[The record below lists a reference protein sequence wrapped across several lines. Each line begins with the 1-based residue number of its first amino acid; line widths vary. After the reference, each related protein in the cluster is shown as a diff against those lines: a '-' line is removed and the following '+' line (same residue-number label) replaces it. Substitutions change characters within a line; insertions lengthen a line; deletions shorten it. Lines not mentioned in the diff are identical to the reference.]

1 MKQKRV
7 AKIERITKET
17 KIKLELNLDGSG
29 KSEINTG
36 IGFLDHMLNLWAF
49 HGLFDLK
56 LTCSGDLEI
65 DAHHSTEDIGLAL
78 GSALAEAVGEKKGI
92 FRYGHSY
99 VPMDEALIRAALDL
113 SGRPEFVFS
122 GEFTQP
128 SIGQLDTQMINH
140 FFKSLA
146 ISSKMTLHLSIL
158 YGINDHHKCEGMF
171 KSMARALVWL
181 LSQIHD
187 VQKWFLQK
195 EVSDRHERN
204 HRLQSWKSAQSEKR
218 TGFLW
223 CGKSARFS
231 CR

>member
-1 MKQKRV
+1 MEQKRV

-122 GEFTQP
+122 GEFSQP

-146 ISSKMTLHLSIL
+146 LSSKMTLLLSIL

-171 KSMARALVWL
+171 KSMARALRMAVE
-181 LSQIHD
+181 SD
-187 VQKWFLQK
+187 PRRT
-195 EVSDRHERN
+195 EVASTKGI
-204 HRLQSWKSAQSEKR
+204 L
-218 TGFLW
+218 
-223 CGKSARFS
+223 
-231 CR
+231 